1 MDGLKHYGDV
11 KIVEE
16 RSLTGRDGSVH
27 TWTSESISLE
37 KLTDKRIKDVEVSV
51 TTGFGDPILSFH
63 TILFEDGSRLSLEG
77 AHDLVYCDGVT
88 GSFTTLGAKQMAVLY
103 NESNGFER
111 LYEDGEEND
120 EYLDPEMY
128 DE

>member
-1 MDGLKHYGDV
+1 MTGLKHYDDV

-16 RSLTGRDGSVH
+16 RSFTRHDGSIH

-37 KLTDKRIKDVEVSV
+37 KLVDKRIKDVEVSV

-63 TILFEDGSRLSLEG
+63 AILFEDGSRLSLEG

-88 GSFTTLGAKQMAVLY
+88 GSFATLGAKQMAVLY

-111 LYEDGEEND
+111 LDEDGQENE